1 MVICVLKGFCVR
13 GFNKVWEEKFVS
25 ELCVENRLCVGDW
38 IKLGKSREWW
48 TCVLAADYFRGI
60 V

>member
-1 MVICVLKGFCVR
+1 VLKGFCVR